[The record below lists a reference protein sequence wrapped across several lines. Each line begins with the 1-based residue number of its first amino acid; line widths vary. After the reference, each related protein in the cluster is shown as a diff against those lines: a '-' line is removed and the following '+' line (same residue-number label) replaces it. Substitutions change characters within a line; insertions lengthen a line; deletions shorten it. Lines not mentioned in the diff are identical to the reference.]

1 MDTGRTDKKTN
12 GRGRK
17 KDVGANERGEIS
29 LLTELID
36 LMIQKKVLHLKKDNI
51 ELVLSPLAFQPDLVM
66 TNDGNS
72 AENIDELLYIK
83 KPKNGFP
90 KF

>member
-1 MDTGRTDKKTN
+1 
-12 GRGRK
+12 
-17 KDVGANERGEIS
+17 
-29 LLTELID
+29 
-36 LMIQKKVLHLKKDNI
+36 MIQKKVLHLKKDNI
-51 ELVLSPLAFQPDLVM
+51 ELVLSPLAFQPDVVM